1 MAMAGVLSDVKIRD
15 RIVTFLETQGRS
27 APLEALGRE
36 VFRFWNP
43 PVAFLREMLCR
54 LFADDPHLVL
64 REDGW
69 VELRSEEGE
78 DRALEESEFIVL
90 DVETTGLHPTED
102 RLIEI
107 AAFRVAGGGGRLRL
121 QEELVT
127 LVNPGRPLPPTIVRL
142 TGITPEMVA
151 RAPRF
156 EEILEE
162 LVAFLGPRVLV
173 AHNARFDLAFL
184 NAELQRARHK
194 RLGHPRL
201 CTLALSRR
209 LFPELPNH
217 QLPTVA
223 RYMGIEMEQWHR
235 ARADAWATARL
246 FLRLLDPLAERG
258 VRTLSDALC
267 FQASRRSRR

>member
-1 MAMAGVLSDVKIRD
+1 MAMAGVLSDVAIRD

-27 APLEALGRE
+27 ASLEALGRD
-36 VFRFWNP
+36 VFRFRNP
-43 PVAFLREMLCR
+43 PVAFLREMLRR
-54 LFADDPHLVL
+54 LFADDPHLIL
-64 REDGW
+64 REDDR

-78 DRALEESEFIVL
+78 DRPLEESEFIVL
-90 DVETTGLHPTED
+90 DVETTGLHPIGD
-102 RLIEI
+102 RVIEI
-107 AAFRVAGGGGRLRL
+107 AAFRVAGGNGRMRL
-121 QEELVT
+121 QEEFVT
-127 LVNPGRPLPPTIVRL
+127 LVNPGRPLPPTIVHL

-156 EEILEE
+156 EEIVDE

-184 NAELQRARHK
+184 NAELQRTRHK

-209 LFPELPNH
+209 LFPELPNYR
-217 QLPTVA
+217 LPTVA
-223 RYMGIEMEQWHR
+223 RYLGIEMERWHR
-235 ARADAWATARL
+235 ARSDAWATARL

-258 VRTLSDALC
+258 VRTLSEALC